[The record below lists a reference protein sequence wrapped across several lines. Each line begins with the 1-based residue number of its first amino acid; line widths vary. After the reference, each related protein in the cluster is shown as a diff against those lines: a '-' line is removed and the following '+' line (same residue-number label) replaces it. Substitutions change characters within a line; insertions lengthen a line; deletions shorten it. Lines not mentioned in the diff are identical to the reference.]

1 MNMIEKLT
9 MPIMAGYLSIA
20 ILMILIGVS
29 GFIYVIYQIHK
40 TNRIIAK
47 RRVETEAHFRRM
59 MDRADKRRGVSDE
72 TNTNCKQWRI

>member
-1 MNMIEKLT
+1 MSMIEKLT

-29 GFIYVIYQIHK
+29 GFIYVMYQIHK

-47 RRVETEAHFRRM
+47 RRAETEAHFRVVM
-59 MDRADKRRGVSDE
+59 GRADKKRGV
-72 TNTNCKQWRI
+72 KL